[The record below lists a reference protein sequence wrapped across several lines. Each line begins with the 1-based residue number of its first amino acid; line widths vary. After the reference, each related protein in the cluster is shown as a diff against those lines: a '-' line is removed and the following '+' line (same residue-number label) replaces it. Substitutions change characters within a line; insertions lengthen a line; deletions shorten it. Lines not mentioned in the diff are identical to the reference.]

1 MSFFDISNIE
11 EINYNKKLFR
21 KYFQQ
26 KVRFFS
32 KLIFKP
38 YNLQEKTMEE
48 SEILNPFGYGKA
60 SRVIDENRKPTEW
73 WIDYI
78 SINQVIAENEFYVLF
93 EDGFLIKKGKSKFQS
108 SQYLKGDRFRSFR
121 DFHEQVG

>member
-1 MSFFDISNIE
+1 
-11 EINYNKKLFR
+11 
-21 KYFQQ
+21 
-26 KVRFFS
+26 
-32 KLIFKP
+32 
-38 YNLQEKTMEE
+38 MEE

-60 SRVIDENRKPTEW
+60 SRVIDENRKPQEW

-93 EDGFLIKKGKSKFQS
+93 EDGFLVKKGKSKFQS

-121 DFHEQVG
+121 DFYEQVG